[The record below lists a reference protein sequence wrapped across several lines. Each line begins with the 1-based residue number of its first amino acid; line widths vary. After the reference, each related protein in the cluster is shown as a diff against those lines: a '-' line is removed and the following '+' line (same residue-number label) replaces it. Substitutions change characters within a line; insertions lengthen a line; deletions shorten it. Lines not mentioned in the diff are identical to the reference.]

1 MALPATASSPRA
13 PAELCYKEVTKWIH
27 TWLKESV
34 RNQNDSMID
43 IGININ
49 TFYLKLPHWSLP
61 HHLSYSA
68 ENLKYSTVNRNQV
81 DCARDATRLVN

>member
-1 MALPATASSPRA
+1 M
-13 PAELCYKEVTKWIH
+13 
-27 TWLKESV
+27 
-34 RNQNDSMID
+34 MD

-49 TFYLKLPHWSLP
+49 IFYLKLPHGSLP

-81 DCARDATRLVN
+81 DYARDATHLVN